1 MSLEIVGRQLTSGG
15 WLSQGESLR
24 PYEED
29 QEAEEKLVAEEGGHL
44 ERPLQDQEEQQD
56 ADRGGVLEG
65 DQVRRG
71 RRSSKDF
78 PLTAFVHGPAWA
90 SRGDN
95 SKQCLDLLCVRT
107 DDQQQPKLSLTR
119 GWRRIWGWR
128 RMEEM
133 VSKRIDSG
141 FPLLLINLSPL
152 LLLTILWSCSCS
164 ASYCTD
170 ASTIG

>member
-29 QEAEEKLVAEEGGHL
+29 QEVEEKLVAEEGGHL

-119 GWRRIWGWR
+119 GWRRTWGWR
-128 RMEEM
+128 LQKM
-133 VSKRIDSG
+133 VEKRIDSG
-141 FPLLLINLSPL
+141 FPLLF
-152 LLLTILWSCSCS
+152 TFYWSWCCPASC
-164 ASYCTD
+164 CTN